1 MKKKEIK
8 KIAKQIFRLVKE
20 SDRKKYSE
28 ENEPSPAKIEEREFG
43 YCEFDESVSKKFSKF
58 VLNLIKI
65 KDKINIEPF
74 NEGFSIFCD
83 LNRVKSSKNYNT
95 ENTFD
100 IRIEKVGFRIR
111 RNYSNYLAYKDP
123 NMLES
128 LRKDINEINQ
138 TVSKELI
145 EVTIDDLTVELNFSR
160 ENNLNVILG

>member
-8 KIAKQIFRLVKE
+8 KIAKQIFRLVKK
-20 SDRKKYSE
+20 SDRKKYS
-28 ENEPSPAKIEEREFG
+28 EPSPAKIEEREFG

-83 LNRVKSSKNYNT
+83 LNRVKSSKTYNT

-123 NMLES
+123 NILES

-138 TVSKELI
+138 SISKELI
-145 EVTIDDLTVELNFSR
+145 EVTIDDLIVELNFSR
-160 ENNLNVILG
+160 ENNLNEILG